1 MGYCFHTH
9 EAGHGIRLPHVLSYF
24 STDWKREQEALKS
37 NRYALSYK
45 VMQTES
51 HNPNDFNIIL
61 MTEFKDFASLEANE
75 KKMDALAQYGAPNW
89 SQHSA

>member
-1 MGYCFHTH
+1 
-9 EAGHGIRLPHVLSYF
+9 
-24 STDWKREQEALKS
+24 
-37 NRYALSYK
+37 
-45 VMQTES
+45 MQTES